1 MQRKANSGISQSFRK
16 TVAVFGTDVVVCGVL
31 GILQRRKNIL
41 KYKCCIKTPCAAF
54 WLSDNQYYQNIKKTE
69 VLNYEKLMMGVL
81 ISHHQLF
88 MLYSCE
94 A

>member
-1 MQRKANSGISQSFRK
+1 MLHKDSVRSLLVIN
-16 TVAVFGTDVVVCGVL
+16 
-31 GILQRRKNIL
+31 
-41 KYKCCIKTPCAAF
+41 
-54 WLSDNQYYQNIKKTE
+54 NQYYQNIKKTE
-69 VLNYEKLMMGVL
+69 VLNYEKLMMGVF